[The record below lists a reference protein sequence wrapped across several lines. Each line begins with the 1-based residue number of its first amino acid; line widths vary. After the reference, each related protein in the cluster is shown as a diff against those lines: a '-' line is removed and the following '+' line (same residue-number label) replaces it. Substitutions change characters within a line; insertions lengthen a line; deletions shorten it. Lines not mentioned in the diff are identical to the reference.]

1 MSPSP
6 RLLVT
11 NGVMHLLLDR
21 AVIGTP
27 SDLWLASDGNRAE
40 QIVMLVH
47 QDSPI
52 VVREC
57 GGAFGVE
64 GPPDARRSH
73 PRSYE
78 GLIGEGEL
86 RMVGGVGFCA
96 VRPGDDRW
104 PSYDERITIEVV
116 RGRCD
121 RVFTGA
127 EARDLVRF
135 WLAKAPPS
143 VWLEAASDETLPPAV
158 LENLSADWF
167 PWRPM
172 VEALAQN
179 PAVPFGRLQLLSH
192 WVPDA
197 VAKNPALVA
206 LYQAK
211 QSLFARFSR
220 PVIEHLA
227 EVARP

>member
-21 AVIGTP
+21 AVLGTP

-40 QIVMLVH
+40 HLVMLIH

-52 VVREC
+52 VVQEHEGR
-57 GGAFGVE
+57 FWVE
-64 GPPDARRSH
+64 APPNVARRF

-78 GLIGEGEL
+78 GPLGPTEL
-86 RMVGGVGFCA
+86 RMVGGLGFGVVA
-96 VRPGDDRW
+96 PGHTRW
-104 PSYDERITIEVV
+104 PAYDESITIEAV
-116 RGRCD
+116 RAKCD
-121 RVFTGA
+121 RVLSGV

-143 VWLEAASDETLPPAV
+143 VWLEAARDESLPPAV

-172 VEALAQN
+172 IEALAQN

-206 LYQAK
+206 LYEAK
-211 QSLFARFSR
+211 KELFARFGR
-220 PVIEHLA
+220 PVVDHLA
-227 EVARP
+227 EVVGT